1 MTTITEFQAN
11 ARRVFGAVET
21 QTSHADPISFLYSM
35 SWDVP
40 NGAAFPEDM
49 LATMNVNFDERG
61 CFGRAVKGAVLVE
74 QLFPNHTLYAG
85 EVCDDLLRTWLLA
98 DATQEKWND
107 ETFIAELLQYE
118 NPHIVLVDESGNQFD
133 PLFKELT
140 LMPKKLRHSQVLQH
154 TLWEGLHCAYLV
166 SEAIVHRNTHVDA
179 YLSIL
184 ERAHT
189 LYPNV
194 VLVKENLASA
204 YCLVGQYE
212 KAIILA
218 KEVAKVR
225 KDAKTLLFLWLLTN
239 DVTYKHSIIEQYDE
253 KVFDFLT
260 KNIPA

>member
-1 MTTITEFQAN
+1 MIQITELQAN
-11 ARRVFGAVET
+11 ARRIFGTVEAH
-21 QTSHADPISFLYSM
+21 TSHADAISLLYSM

-40 NGAAFPEDM
+40 NGAAFPEEM
-49 LATMNVNFDERG
+49 LAIMNVKFDERG
-61 CFGRAVKGAVLVE
+61 CFGRAVKGAVLAE

-85 EVCDDLLRTWLLA
+85 EVCDDLLRTWLLD
-98 DATQEKWND
+98 DATPEKWND

-118 NPHIVLVDESGNQFD
+118 NPHIVLVDEAGNQFD

-140 LMPKKLRHSQVLQH
+140 SMPEKLRHPSVLQH

-166 SEAIVHRNTHVDA
+166 SEAIVHRTTNIDA

-184 ERAHT
+184 EHAYSI
-189 LYPNV
+189 YPNV
-194 VLVKENLASA
+194 VLAKENLASA
-204 YCLVGQYE
+204 YCLVGQYK

-218 KEVAKVR
+218 QEVAEVR

-239 DVTYKHSIIEQYDE
+239 DVKHKHCIIEQYDE